1 MIKNISIYLI
11 LFQIPGKFLPPTK
24 STMELEN
31 RTTNQSGED
40 FLDLNSTFFIQDDPG
55 TFLAL

>member
-1 MIKNISIYLI
+1 
-11 LFQIPGKFLPPTK
+11 
-24 STMELEN
+24 MELEN

-40 FLDLNSTFFIQDDPG
+40 FLDLNSTFSIQDDPG